1 MMFKMFEIL
10 HSNKLFDGHMSNFD
24 DRNLQ
29 VTVFIFKWELIEHFL
44 LLFYLVAGCF

>member
-10 HSNKLFDGHMSNFD
+10 HSSKLFDGHMSNFD